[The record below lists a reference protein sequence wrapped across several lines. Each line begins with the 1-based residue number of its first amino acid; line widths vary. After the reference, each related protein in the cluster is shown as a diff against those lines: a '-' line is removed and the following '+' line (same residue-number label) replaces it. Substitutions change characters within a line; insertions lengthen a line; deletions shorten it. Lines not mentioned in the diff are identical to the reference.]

1 MTNSECVR
9 VPDRSTAQ
17 HLEPG
22 SGRPIGVSSSRENTL
37 DERGIAPAAVFAAC
51 LLVLGCASTPRFVE
65 KESGETGTASQRDS
79 NPPSK
84 EIQPPRTVSGRVLLT
99 LQGIVSYYADDF
111 HGKQTSNGET
121 FNMND
126 LTAAHRTFPFGT
138 KVRVTNLENN
148 KCVTVRVNDRG
159 PFVEG
164 RIMDLSLAAAK
175 EIDLM
180 KSGTVEARL
189 EVLQWGDGK

>member
-1 MTNSECVR
+1 MTNSENVL
-9 VPDRSTAQ
+9 A
-17 HLEPG
+17 EAG
-22 SGRPIGVSSSRENTL
+22 SFGRLHESVSISVIFLTSACRK
-37 DERGIAPAAVFAAC
+37 APFLAVVVVS
-51 LLVLGCASTPRFVE
+51 LIVIGCASTPRF
-65 KESGETGTASQRDS
+65 GERDS
-79 NPPSK
+79 GGRSTSSK
-84 EIQPPRTVSGRVLLT
+84 PDTSPDTKDIQPPRVASGKVLLT
-99 LQGIVSYYADDF
+99 LQGTVSYYADDF

-138 KVRVTNLENN
+138 MVRVTNLANTRS
-148 KCVTVRVNDRG
+148 VIVRDNDRG

-180 KSGTVEARL
+180 KSGTTQARL